1 MLAPIPKTK
10 TMSLKGQRTTT
21 TAMPW
26 EDFKSLIAKLER
38 DKEYK
43 FCLLIA
49 IGTFTGLRIS
59 DLLGLRFSQ
68 FENGDLITIVE
79 KKTKKTRRIKINSDL
94 HEIVDRVKGKMRIT
108 DSEQYIFLNRYGSKV
123 IDQSFV
129 NVKLK
134 ELFKKYDIHL
144 EGNIS
149 SHMFRK
155 TLGNRVLRLNN
166 YSGESIIL
174 LMELFSHSSPSIT
187 RRYLG
192 LREQEILDVYDSLR
206 L

>member
-1 MLAPIPKTK
+1 MLAPFLKSK

-21 TAMPW
+21 TAMAW

-94 HEIVDRVKGKMRIT
+94 HEIVDRVKGKMGIA

-166 YSGESIIL
+166 YSDESIIL
-174 LMELFSHSSPSIT
+174 LMELFTHSSPSIT